1 MQKSSLSQ
9 AAAMLGR
16 KGGKARGRVK
26 SRTGISERMKRW
38 WASPAAAH
46 RRKKNK
52 VTYAES
58 SYQRDDCNYA
68 QIEDPAQGRRTQTET
83 GS

>member
-1 MQKSSLSQ
+1 MPKSDLSQ
-9 AAAMLGR
+9 AAAILGR

-26 SRTGISERMKRW
+26 SRTGISERMKAW

-46 RRKKNK
+46 RRKKTK

-58 SYQRDDCNYA
+58 NYARDDCNYA
-68 QIEDPAQGRRTQTET
+68 EIQAGQTDAQTPSNR
-83 GS
+83 S